1 MLVAQGGCRWLRF
14 WQEPKPPQILPP
26 GAGLEQVIA
35 AVNHNN
41 AQIQSLFSNSATISV
56 PGYPTLK
63 ARIAFQRPRNF
74 RLKADGF
81 GPEVDLGSNDQY
93 FWFWIKRSQP
103 PAVYICRHDQ
113 FFTSRARQMI
123 PIDPNLLFE
132 ALGTLQLDPSLPHQG
147 PYPDKGNRIQIRTL
161 YETPEGPNT
170 RVTTIDAASAWV
182 MEQQIYRR
190 PRAAA
195 GPLGGRELSPRS
207 GDKAVCSHG
216 RARGVSRGAILDAH
230 RARHG
235 SSQPVAGRPGRVV
248 ERTRLS
254 RFAAGRLG
262 QSEPALRPAAGDV
275 RRAVAAV
282 FGRLQSMVG

>member
-1 MLVAQGGCRWLRF
+1 M
-14 WQEPKPPQILPP
+14 
-26 GAGLEQVIA
+26 
-35 AVNHNN
+35 
-41 AQIQSLFSNSATISV
+41 

-93 FWFWIKRSQP
+93 FWFWIKPSQP

-113 FFTSRARQMI
+113 FFTSQARQMI

-182 MEQQIYRR
+182 MEQQIIDARGRLRVRSVVENYRLD
-190 PRAAA
+190 P
-195 GPLGGRELSPRS
+195 GTKLDVPT
-207 GDKAVCSHG
+207 AVQ
-216 RARGVSRGAILDAH
+216 RGVSGGAILDA
-230 RARHG
+230 R
-235 SSQPVAGRPGRVV
+235 
-248 ERTRLS
+248 
-254 RFAAGRLG
+254 
-262 QSEPALRPAAGDV
+262 
-275 RRAVAAV
+275 
-282 FGRLQSMVG
+282 